1 MDNEL
6 LIKGDLIYLRPVNE
20 DDLSGNYMKWLNDKE
35 VTRFMAFGNS
45 PITLERMK
53 DYLNKLRSDNSLLL
67 AVIMADD
74 DQHVGNIRIGPIDE
88 YNKRSDIGIMVG
100 DRSVWGKGIAS
111 SAMRLALNYSFNTLN
126 LRRITL
132 GVFSENVKAIKLFE
146 SLGFVREGC
155 LRSYSLCN
163 GIYQDVLSY
172 GLMAEEFKKRN
183 S

>member
-1 MDNEL
+1 MDNGL

-20 DDLSGNYMKWLNDKE
+20 DDLSGNYMRWLNDKE

-45 PITLERMK
+45 PITLGSMK
-53 DYLNKLRSDNSLLL
+53 DYLNKLRNDNNLLL
-67 AVIMADD
+67 AVIMADG

-88 YNKRSDIGIMVG
+88 YNKRSDIGIMIG
-100 DRSVWGKGIAS
+100 DRSVLGKGIAA
-111 SAMRLALNYSFNTLN
+111 SAMRLALNYSFNALN

-132 GVFSENVKAIKLFE
+132 GVFSENIKAIKLFE
-146 SLGFVREGC
+146 SLGFAREGC
-155 LRSYSLCN
+155 LRSHSLCN
-163 GIYQDVLSY
+163 GVYQDVLLY

>member
-1 MDNEL
+1 MDNGL

-20 DDLSGNYMKWLNDKE
+20 DDLSGNYMRWLNDKE

-45 PITLERMK
+45 PITLGSMK
-53 DYLNKLRSDNSLLL
+53 DYLNKLRNDNNLLL
-67 AVIMADD
+67 AVIIADD
-74 DQHVGNIRIGPIDE
+74 DQYVGNIRIGPIDE

-111 SAMRLALNYSFNTLN
+111 SAMRLALDYSFHVLD
-126 LRRITL
+126 LSKITL
-132 GVFSENVKAIKLFE
+132 GVISGNVKAIKLFE
-146 SLGFVREGC
+146 SLGFAREGC
-155 LRSYSLCN
+155 LRSHSLCN
-163 GIYQDVLSY
+163 GVYQDVLLY

>member
-6 LIKGDLIYLRPVNE
+6 FIKGDSVYLRPVNE
-20 DDLSGNYMKWLNDKE
+20 NDLSGNYMRWLNDKE
-35 VTRFMAFGNS
+35 VTRFMVFGDS
-45 PITLERMK
+45 PITLESMK
-53 DYLNKLRSDNSLLL
+53 DYLNTLKNDNSLLL

-74 DQHVGNIRIGPIDE
+74 DRHVGNIRIGPIDE
-88 YNKRSDIGIMVG
+88 HSNRSDTGIMIG

-111 SAMRLALNYSFNTLN
+111 SAMRLALNYSFNGLN

-132 GVFSENVKAIKLFE
+132 GVMSENVKAMKLFE

-155 LRSYSLCN
+155 LRAHLLCN
-163 GIYQDVLSY
+163 GIYQDVLLY
-172 GLMAEEFKKRN
+172 GLMAEEYKERN

>member
-1 MDNEL
+1 MDNGL

-53 DYLNKLRSDNSLLL
+53 DYLNKLRNDNNLLL
-67 AVIMADD
+67 AVIIADD
-74 DQHVGNIRIGPIDE
+74 DQYVGNIRIGPIDE

-111 SAMRLALNYSFNTLN
+111 SAMRLALDYSFHVLD
-126 LRRITL
+126 LSKITL
-132 GVFSENVKAIKLFE
+132 GVISGNVKAIKLFE
-146 SLGFVREGC
+146 SLGFAREGC
-155 LRSYSLCN
+155 LRSHSLCN
-163 GIYQDVLSY
+163 GVYQDVLLY